1 MVWPDRDVIMVTTH
15 FDLVSGLGW
24 APKRAFFW
32 PKMPFLDTPEIIGG
46 PDLVPTAVD
55 WSVWVRLMVTT
66 HLGFWSPRGPVEA
79 RYQAKLYV
87 VDRPTQLICISD
99 IYLLCQQTNTKD
111 IAGQSAR
118 RALKPVGH

>member
-1 MVWPDRDVIMVTTH
+1 
-15 FDLVSGLGW
+15 
-24 APKRAFFW
+24 
-32 PKMPFLDTPEIIGG
+32 MPFLDTPEIIGG

-55 WSVWVRLMVTT
+55 WSLWVRLMVTT

-111 IAGQSAR
+111 IAGQSAK
-118 RALKPVGH
+118 LYGDLWGPQ